1 MGKTYKRIFITIVT
15 ILSMLAYIFIDF
27 TPIITAQAAST
38 YKLTV
43 SWGEGIE
50 WVATDKD
57 GVNRWTNGSTKSFSE
72 NTSAYTYIK
81 LKPGYRLDCLSADA
95 EWADWTTVSNNLV
108 YDTWFMYNNRTVSI
122 KVISDVFKE
131 NGERYTYNGNYSETG
146 YKLVEVSS
154 WECTHSLS
162 LDNDIIGYIESN
174 PNNIDE
180 GERLKP
186 ENSELLASIRTY
198 TSDSRYKLRIGS
210 AYVKYTGAACDR
222 YGNIAS
228 GNKYVSQYTLYV
240 DSHNIANETGLYPE
254 YGASKNND
262 WLLATNYR
270 CPDIDAGEEADYAG
284 FAYYRNY
291 YAYCKTTQMWYP
303 VGSAHNWL
311 GCAKGDI
318 GANEFHPGDY
328 THTITKYKLVPVDYS
343 ISYNLNGGSVSENPT
358 TYNVETNTFTLKN
371 PTKPGYTFTGWT
383 GSNGTTPQTTV
394 SISKGS
400 TGDKSY
406 AANWKPKTY
415 TIRVNPYLPSEF
427 TTAPVYSAIYNGN
440 SNSIVED
447 DGWVKDSQN
456 RYTKTFT
463 YDQREYL
470 PAMSSFYKYTG
481 YDRGQGWKLADGT
494 YVSTGWSR
502 KNLSSTE
509 GDIIDIYP
517 NLSPKDLYINFDGN
531 GGTVNVPSYF
541 KQLHL
546 KYDNYFWYENNVNQ
560 QVRLN
565 FGDNMPVTANKP
577 GYIFT
582 GWTIRGAYFV
592 NSTMKI
598 ATANTRITSSNPTT
612 AIARYEPI
620 TYTVRLHIDTA
631 GDGASYVINKDA
643 SYDWT
648 YNESGKYFERVLT
661 YDATQDFVRA
671 SAVVSAAGYNLI
683 DGWYTQDGKNIFDG
697 YFPENDKTYEEVW
710 NLTPTSG
717 HIIDLYAKWST
728 STSTYKVN
736 YLLQNIGDDNYTL
749 KESAEYTETINASVT
764 PTVKTYTGFTSPVA
778 QTVQVKGDGTTVV
791 NYYYTRNP
799 YLLTVNAGT
808 GINSITVS
816 NSAGINNI
824 ENTDKKKVLSVRY
837 GASVTINADISP
849 GYSWLRWDGSFT
861 QTEKSYSF
869 EMPANEQTLTA
880 RATAGQVI
888 YKVNYWL
895 QDIGDDNYTLKETTE
910 VTGTTD
916 TYVTPT
922 VKTYT
927 GFTSPTAQTVQV
939 KGDGTTV
946 VNYYYTR
953 NSYLLTVSAGTGI
966 SSVTVSNSAGL
977 SNIENTDKKKV
988 LSVRY
993 GASVTINADINP
1005 GYSWSRWDGSFTQ
1018 WNKSYNFYMPAKA
1031 VNVTAIATANK
1042 YVVQLYA
1049 NKPSDTSNLVVNKLS
1064 DSEWVYDNVN
1074 GCYTSTFT
1082 YDAAKNIPSPAD
1094 TYSLKGYSASGW
1106 YTSATGGNNIFSGNM
1121 KWNLTTSYNGV
1132 VKLYA
1137 RWTEN
1142 EYKISFNYVKPDNAS
1157 GDIQNN
1163 EIKEKNVKYNKPVGN
1178 LPEPTLT
1185 GWKFDGWYTAV
1196 TGGIKFTSDTKYLN
1210 TENIVLY
1217 PHWTANKYT
1226 ITFDS
1231 NEPAGS
1237 TDSVTGSMSN
1247 IYCTYDVPVQIPD
1260 NNFALRGW
1268 DFVAWNTKA
1277 DGSGI
1282 RYLAND
1288 TVSNLTS
1295 TDGATVTLYAEWD
1308 THIEW
1313 NASLSKANK
1322 SFVNAMELSFED
1334 KAVNWPDGIGYGIVM
1349 NNTLT
1354 YKEFGDMQGFLNV
1367 NISNVYPKSIK
1378 YEFSDSRINEVV
1390 LNDRAYVLTKINGKS
1405 TFEFMVGSSLTR
1417 EFVQNIS
1424 FTLPE
1429 YEAESDVIS
1438 DKEYSAYVDIS
1449 VTYQIYS
1456 TNREVAETRRVY
1468 YNVTELDLSRIHSR
1482 IRYQPGQV
1490 R

>member
-1 MGKTYKRIFITIVT
+1 VKKKGKKNHRWIGVFTLFLCLLLFSCLYFAFAKEGEPETENNYWRNISVDLAGGTSYDIDYGTIIDRDGNGWTAGTFNWGLLIGETVIDRTGSEHKVEDHGADTPCFGTFTFNGDAVGVTPYVLIAEPTRDGYIFSGWSVSIDGIEIRTDIQTGYTAFNIGPYSTDGSWNSSHFSIVANWEPIMNSMTISWDSGVNYVT
-15 ILSMLAYIFIDF
+15 IDDNSVTYSTSGESHSFPCNTGIQTNAYI
-27 TPIITAQAAST
+27 
-38 YKLTV
+38 
-43 SWGEGIE
+43 
-50 WVATDKD
+50 KD
-57 GVNRWTNGSTKSFSE
+57 GYDIIGFQEDAVASGFVWTDWWKDGNYPGVVFDSWYMDGSRSIKVLTNTTFTAEFDDGFE
-72 NTSAYTYIK
+72 NTDYSKTIQTDTTQKDYIK
-81 LKPGYRLDCLSADA
+81 LKDGYEFDYVEDNDGNK
-95 EWADWTTVSNNLV
+95 W
-108 YDTWFMYNNRTVSI
+108 YDYDGSDESGNYCSWKAYKPRTV
-122 KVISDVFKE
+122 
-131 NGERYTYNGNYSETG
+131 TY
-146 YKLVEVSS
+146 
-154 WECTHSLS
+154 HSKKA
-162 LDNDIIGYIESN
+162 N
-174 PNNIDE
+174 
-180 GERLKP
+180 
-186 ENSELLASIRTY
+186 
-198 TSDSRYKLRIGS
+198 
-210 AYVKYTGAACDR
+210 AA
-222 YGNIAS
+222 
-228 GNKYVSQYTLYV
+228 
-240 DSHNIANETGLYPE
+240 
-254 YGASKNND
+254 
-262 WLLATNYR
+262 
-270 CPDIDAGEEADYAG
+270 
-284 FAYYRNY
+284 
-291 YAYCKTTQMWYP
+291 
-303 VGSAHNWL
+303 
-311 GCAKGDI
+311 
-318 GANEFHPGDY
+318 
-328 THTITKYKLVPVDYS
+328 
-343 ISYNLNGGSVSENPT
+343 
-358 TYNVETNTFTLKN
+358 
-371 PTKPGYTFTGWT
+371 
-383 GSNGTTPQTTV
+383 
-394 SISKGS
+394 
-400 TGDKSY
+400 
-406 AANWKPKTY
+406 Y

-531 GGTVNVPSYF
+531 GGTVNMPSYF

-565 FGDNMPVTANKP
+565 FGDNMPVTASKP

-582 GWTIRGAYFV
+582 GWTIRGTYFV

-648 YNESGKYFERVLT
+648 YNESGKYFERELT

-697 YFPENDKTYEEVW
+697 YSPENDKTYEEVW
-710 NLTPTSG
+710 NLTATG
-717 HIIDLYAKWST
+717 GQIIDLYAKWNR

-736 YLLQNIGDDNYTL
+736 HLLQNIGDDNYTL
-749 KESAEYTETINASVT
+749 KESAEYTETINESVT
-764 PTVKTYTGFTSPVA
+764 PTVKTYTGFTSPA
-778 QTVQVKGDGTTVV
+778 
-791 NYYYTRNP
+791 
-799 YLLTVNAGT
+799 
-808 GINSITVS
+808 
-816 NSAGINNI
+816 
-824 ENTDKKKVLSVRY
+824 
-837 GASVTINADISP
+837 
-849 GYSWLRWDGSFT
+849 
-861 QTEKSYSF
+861 
-869 EMPANEQTLTA
+869 
-880 RATAGQVI
+880 
-888 YKVNYWL
+888 
-895 QDIGDDNYTLKETTE
+895 
-910 VTGTTD
+910 
-916 TYVTPT
+916 
-922 VKTYT
+922 
-927 GFTSPTAQTVQV
+927 AQTVQV

-953 NSYLLTVSAGTGI
+953 NSYLLTVNAGTGI
-966 SSVTVSNSAGL
+966 TSVSVLESSGMK
-977 SNIENTDKKKV
+977 NIEDTDKKKII
-988 LSVRY
+988 SVRY
-993 GASVTINADINP
+993 GASVTINADISP
-1005 GYSWSRWDGSFTQ
+1005 GYSWSKWDGSFTQ
-1018 WNKSYNFYMPAKA
+1018 WNKSYSFYMPANA
-1031 VNVTAIATANK
+1031 VNVTARATANK

-1064 DSEWVYDNVN
+1064 DSEWVYDNTN

-1082 YDAAKNIPSPAD
+1082 YDEAKNIPSPAD
-1094 TYSLKGYSASGW
+1094 TYSLKGYSVSGW
-1106 YTSATGGNNIFSGNM
+1106 YTSATGGNNVFFGNM

-1163 EIKEKNVKYNKPVGN
+1163 EVKEKNVKYNKPVGS

-1196 TGGIKFTSDTKYLN
+1196 TGGTKFTSDTKYLN

-1231 NEPAGS
+1231 NKPAGS

-1260 NNFALRGW
+1260 NNFTLRGW

-1322 SFVNAMELSFED
+1322 SFINAMELSFED

-1390 LNDRAYVLTKINGKS
+1390 LNDRAYELTKINGKS
-1405 TFEFMVGSSLTR
+1405 TFEFMIDSSLTR
-1417 EFVQNIS
+1417 GFVQNIS

-1456 TNREVAETRRVY
+1456 TNREVTETRRVY
-1468 YNVTELDLSRIHSR
+1468 YNVVELDLSKIHSR

>member
-146 YKLVEVSS
+146 YKLVEVCS

-174 PNNIDE
+174 PCNIDE
-180 GERLKP
+180 GERLNP
-186 ENSELLASIRTY
+186 ENSELLASIRTH
-198 TSDSRYKLRIGS
+198 TSDSRYKLRIGNP
-210 AYVKYTGAACDR
+210 YVKYTGEVNGA
-222 YGNIAS
+222 YGNDS
-228 GNKYVSQYTLYV
+228 VSKYTLYV
-240 DSHNIANETGLYPE
+240 DSHNIANETGLYHE

-262 WLLATNYR
+262 WILASNYR

-318 GANEFHPGDY
+318 GSNEFHPSDY

-406 AANWKPKTY
+406 AANWKP
-415 TIRVNPYLPSEF
+415 
-427 TTAPVYSAIYNGN
+427 
-440 SNSIVED
+440 
-447 DGWVKDSQN
+447 
-456 RYTKTFT
+456 
-463 YDQREYL
+463 
-470 PAMSSFYKYTG
+470 
-481 YDRGQGWKLADGT
+481 
-494 YVSTGWSR
+494 
-502 KNLSSTE
+502 
-509 GDIIDIYP
+509 
-517 NLSPKDLYINFDGN
+517 
-531 GGTVNVPSYF
+531 
-541 KQLHL
+541 
-546 KYDNYFWYENNVNQ
+546 
-560 QVRLN
+560 
-565 FGDNMPVTANKP
+565 
-577 GYIFT
+577 
-582 GWTIRGAYFV
+582 
-592 NSTMKI
+592 
-598 ATANTRITSSNPTT
+598 
-612 AIARYEPI
+612 
-620 TYTVRLHIDTA
+620 
-631 GDGASYVINKDA
+631 
-643 SYDWT
+643 
-648 YNESGKYFERVLT
+648 
-661 YDATQDFVRA
+661 
-671 SAVVSAAGYNLI
+671 
-683 DGWYTQDGKNIFDG
+683 
-697 YFPENDKTYEEVW
+697 
-710 NLTPTSG
+710 
-717 HIIDLYAKWST
+717 

-764 PTVKTYTGFTSPVA
+764 PTVKTYTGFTSPAA
-778 QTVQVKGDGTTVV
+778 QTVQVKEDGTTVV
-791 NYYYTRNP
+791 NYYYTRNS

-816 NSAGINNI
+816 NSAGISNI

-837 GASVTINADISP
+837 GASVTINADIS
-849 GYSWLRWDGSFT
+849 
-861 QTEKSYSF
+861 
-869 EMPANEQTLTA
+869 
-880 RATAGQVI
+880 
-888 YKVNYWL
+888 
-895 QDIGDDNYTLKETTE
+895 
-910 VTGTTD
+910 
-916 TYVTPT
+916 
-922 VKTYT
+922 
-927 GFTSPTAQTVQV
+927 
-939 KGDGTTV
+939 
-946 VNYYYTR
+946 
-953 NSYLLTVSAGTGI
+953 
-966 SSVTVSNSAGL
+966 
-977 SNIENTDKKKV
+977 
-988 LSVRY
+988 
-993 GASVTINADINP
+993 P

-1106 YTSATGGNNIFSGNM
+1106 YTSAIGGNNIFSGNM

-1163 EIKEKNVKYNKPVGN
+1163 EVKEKNVKYNKPVGS

-1210 TENIVLY
+1210 IEDIVLF

-1231 NEPAGS
+1231 NKPAGS

-1260 NNFALRGW
+1260 NNFTLRGW

-1282 RYLAND
+1282 RYSAND

-1334 KAVNWPDGIGYGIVM
+1334 KAVNWLGGIGYGIVM

-1390 LNDRAYVLTKINGKS
+1390 LNDRAYDLTKINGKS
-1405 TFEFMVGSSLTR
+1405 TFEFMIDSNSTR

-1456 TNREVAETRRVY
+1456 TNREVTETRRVY
-1468 YNVTELDLSRIHSR
+1468 YNVVELDLSKIHSR

>member
-154 WECTHSLS
+154 WECTHSL
-162 LDNDIIGYIESN
+162 DNDIIGYIESN

-210 AYVKYTGAACDR
+210 AYVKYTGAAYDR

-406 AANWKPKTY
+406 AANWKP
-415 TIRVNPYLPSEF
+415 
-427 TTAPVYSAIYNGN
+427 
-440 SNSIVED
+440 
-447 DGWVKDSQN
+447 
-456 RYTKTFT
+456 
-463 YDQREYL
+463 
-470 PAMSSFYKYTG
+470 
-481 YDRGQGWKLADGT
+481 
-494 YVSTGWSR
+494 
-502 KNLSSTE
+502 
-509 GDIIDIYP
+509 
-517 NLSPKDLYINFDGN
+517 
-531 GGTVNVPSYF
+531 
-541 KQLHL
+541 
-546 KYDNYFWYENNVNQ
+546 
-560 QVRLN
+560 
-565 FGDNMPVTANKP
+565 
-577 GYIFT
+577 
-582 GWTIRGAYFV
+582 
-592 NSTMKI
+592 
-598 ATANTRITSSNPTT
+598 
-612 AIARYEPI
+612 
-620 TYTVRLHIDTA
+620 
-631 GDGASYVINKDA
+631 
-643 SYDWT
+643 
-648 YNESGKYFERVLT
+648 
-661 YDATQDFVRA
+661 
-671 SAVVSAAGYNLI
+671 
-683 DGWYTQDGKNIFDG
+683 
-697 YFPENDKTYEEVW
+697 
-710 NLTPTSG
+710 
-717 HIIDLYAKWST
+717 

-764 PTVKTYTGFTSPVA
+764 PTVKTYTGFTSPAA
-778 QTVQVKGDGTTVV
+778 QTVQVKEDGTTVV
-791 NYYYTRNP
+791 NYYYTRNS

-816 NSAGINNI
+816 NSAGISNI

-837 GASVTINADISP
+837 GASVTINADIS
-849 GYSWLRWDGSFT
+849 
-861 QTEKSYSF
+861 
-869 EMPANEQTLTA
+869 
-880 RATAGQVI
+880 
-888 YKVNYWL
+888 
-895 QDIGDDNYTLKETTE
+895 
-910 VTGTTD
+910 
-916 TYVTPT
+916 
-922 VKTYT
+922 
-927 GFTSPTAQTVQV
+927 
-939 KGDGTTV
+939 
-946 VNYYYTR
+946 
-953 NSYLLTVSAGTGI
+953 
-966 SSVTVSNSAGL
+966 
-977 SNIENTDKKKV
+977 
-988 LSVRY
+988 
-993 GASVTINADINP
+993 P

-1106 YTSATGGNNIFSGNM
+1106 YTSAIGGNNIFSGNM

-1196 TGGIKFTSDTKYLN
+1196 TGGTKFTSDTKYLN

-1231 NEPAGS
+1231 NKPAGS

-1282 RYLAND
+1282 RYSAND

-1322 SFVNAMELSFED
+1322 SFVNAMELSFDD

-1378 YEFSDSRINEVV
+1378 YEFSDSRLNEVV

-1405 TFEFMVGSSLTR
+1405 TFEFMVGSSSTR
-1417 EFVQNIS
+1417 GFVQNIS

-1438 DKEYSAYVDIS
+1438 DKEYSAYIDIS

-1456 TNREVAETRRVY
+1456 TNREVTEIRRVY
-1468 YNVTELDLSRIHSR
+1468 YNVVELDLSKIHSR

>member
-1 MGKTYKRIFITIVT
+1 MGKKEKKNHRLIGIFTLFLCLLLFFCLYFAFAKENEPETENNYWRNISVDLAGGTSYDIDYGTTIDRDGNGWTAGTFNWGLLIGKTVIDRTGSKHKVEDHDADTPCFGTFTFNGDAIGVT
-15 ILSMLAYIFIDF
+15 PYVLIAEPTRDGYIFLGWSVSID
-27 TPIITAQAAST
+27 
-38 YKLTV
+38 
-43 SWGEGIE
+43 GIE
-50 WVATDKD
+50 IRTDIQPGYTAFNIGPYSTDGSWNSSHFSIVANWEPIMNSMTISWDSGVSKVTTGDSSDDDHNYYSSGTTHSFSYGSSVQTNVYLKD
-57 GVNRWTNGSTKSFSE
+57 GYDIIGFQEDAVKPGFVWTDWWTDGNYPGVVFDSWYMDGNRSTKVLTNTTFTAEFDDGFE
-72 NTSAYTYIK
+72 NTNYSKTVQTDSTQKDYIK
-81 LKPGYRLDCLSADA
+81 LKDGYEFDYVEDNDGNKWYDYDGSDESGNYCS
-95 EWADWTTVSNNLV
+95 WKV
-108 YDTWFMYNNRTVSI
+108 YKPRTV
-122 KVISDVFKE
+122 
-131 NGERYTYNGNYSETG
+131 TY
-146 YKLVEVSS
+146 
-154 WECTHSLS
+154 HSKKA
-162 LDNDIIGYIESN
+162 N
-174 PNNIDE
+174 
-180 GERLKP
+180 
-186 ENSELLASIRTY
+186 
-198 TSDSRYKLRIGS
+198 
-210 AYVKYTGAACDR
+210 AA
-222 YGNIAS
+222 
-228 GNKYVSQYTLYV
+228 
-240 DSHNIANETGLYPE
+240 
-254 YGASKNND
+254 
-262 WLLATNYR
+262 
-270 CPDIDAGEEADYAG
+270 
-284 FAYYRNY
+284 
-291 YAYCKTTQMWYP
+291 
-303 VGSAHNWL
+303 
-311 GCAKGDI
+311 
-318 GANEFHPGDY
+318 
-328 THTITKYKLVPVDYS
+328 
-343 ISYNLNGGSVSENPT
+343 
-358 TYNVETNTFTLKN
+358 
-371 PTKPGYTFTGWT
+371 
-383 GSNGTTPQTTV
+383 
-394 SISKGS
+394 
-400 TGDKSY
+400 
-406 AANWKPKTY
+406 Y

-427 TTAPVYSAIYNGN
+427 TTAPMYSAIYNGN

-463 YDQREYL
+463 YDHREYL

-565 FGDNMPVTANKP
+565 FGDNMPVTASKP

-697 YFPENDKTYEEVW
+697 YSPENDKTYEEVW
-710 NLTPTSG
+710 NLTSTNG
-717 HIIDLYAKWST
+717 QIINLYAKWSK
-728 STSTYKVN
+728 STANYKVN
-736 YLLQNIGDDNYTL
+736 YWLQNIGDDNYTL
-749 KESAEYTETINASVT
+749 KETSEETGTTNTYIT
-764 PTVKTYTGFTSPVA
+764 PTVKTYTGFTSPAA
-778 QTVQVKGDGTTVV
+778 QTVLVKADGSTVV
-791 NYYYTRNP
+791 DYYYTRNS

-808 GINSITVS
+808 GITSVS
-816 NSAGINNI
+816 VLESSGMKNI
-824 ENTDKKKVLSVRY
+824 EDTDKKKIISVRY

-849 GYSWLRWDGSFT
+849 GYSWS
-861 QTEKSYSF
+861 K
-869 EMPANEQTLTA
+869 
-880 RATAGQVI
+880 
-888 YKVNYWL
+888 
-895 QDIGDDNYTLKETTE
+895 
-910 VTGTTD
+910 
-916 TYVTPT
+916 
-922 VKTYT
+922 
-927 GFTSPTAQTVQV
+927 
-939 KGDGTTV
+939 
-946 VNYYYTR
+946 
-953 NSYLLTVSAGTGI
+953 
-966 SSVTVSNSAGL
+966 
-977 SNIENTDKKKV
+977 
-988 LSVRY
+988 
-993 GASVTINADINP
+993 
-1005 GYSWSRWDGSFTQ
+1005 WDGSFTQ
-1018 WNKSYNFYMPAKA
+1018 WNKSYSFYMPANA
-1031 VNVTAIATANK
+1031 VNVTARATANK

-1064 DSEWVYDNVN
+1064 DSEWVYDNTN

-1082 YDAAKNIPSPAD
+1082 YDEAKNIPSPAD
-1094 TYSLKGYSASGW
+1094 TYSLKGYSVSGW
-1106 YTSATGGNNIFSGNM
+1106 YTSATGNNVFFGNM

-1142 EYKISFNYVKPDNAS
+1142 EYRISFNYVKPDNAS

-1196 TGGIKFTSDTKYLN
+1196 TGGTKFTSDTKYLN

-1226 ITFDS
+1226 ITFGS
-1231 NEPAGS
+1231 NKPAGS

-1260 NNFALRGW
+1260 NNFTLRGW

-1282 RYLAND
+1282 RYSAND

-1334 KAVNWPDGIGYGIVM
+1334 KAVNWPGGIGYGIVM

-1390 LNDRAYVLTKINGKS
+1390 LNDRAYDLTKINGKS
-1405 TFEFMVGSSLTR
+1405 TFEFMVDSSLTR

-1449 VTYQIYS
+1449 ATYQIYS
-1456 TNREVAETRRVY
+1456 TNREVTETRRVY
-1468 YNVTELDLSRIHSR
+1468 YNVVELDLSKIHSR
-1482 IRYQPGQV
+1482 IRYQPGQA

>member
-1 MGKTYKRIFITIVT
+1 MKKKGKKNHRWIGVFTLFLCLLLFSCLYFAFAKEGEPETENNYWRNISVDLAGGTSYDIDYGTIIDRDGNGWTAGTFNWGLLIGETVIDRTGSEHKVEDHGADTPCFGTFTFNGDAIGVTPYVLIAEPTRDGYIFSGWSVSIDGIEIRTDIQTGYTAFNIGPYSTDGSWNSSHFSIVANWEPIMNSMTISWDSGVNYVT
-15 ILSMLAYIFIDF
+15 IDDNSVTYSTSGESHSFPCNTGIQTNAYI
-27 TPIITAQAAST
+27 
-38 YKLTV
+38 
-43 SWGEGIE
+43 
-50 WVATDKD
+50 KD
-57 GVNRWTNGSTKSFSE
+57 GYDIIGFQEDAVASGFVWTDWWKDGNYPGVVFDSWYMDGSRSIKVLTNTTFAAEFDDGFE
-72 NTSAYTYIK
+72 NANYSKTVQTDSTQKDYIK
-81 LKPGYRLDCLSADA
+81 LKDGYEFDYVEDNDGNK
-95 EWADWTTVSNNLV
+95 W
-108 YDTWFMYNNRTVSI
+108 YDYDGSDESGNYCSWKAYKPRTV
-122 KVISDVFKE
+122 
-131 NGERYTYNGNYSETG
+131 TY
-146 YKLVEVSS
+146 
-154 WECTHSLS
+154 HSKKA
-162 LDNDIIGYIESN
+162 N
-174 PNNIDE
+174 
-180 GERLKP
+180 
-186 ENSELLASIRTY
+186 
-198 TSDSRYKLRIGS
+198 
-210 AYVKYTGAACDR
+210 AA
-222 YGNIAS
+222 
-228 GNKYVSQYTLYV
+228 
-240 DSHNIANETGLYPE
+240 
-254 YGASKNND
+254 
-262 WLLATNYR
+262 
-270 CPDIDAGEEADYAG
+270 
-284 FAYYRNY
+284 
-291 YAYCKTTQMWYP
+291 
-303 VGSAHNWL
+303 
-311 GCAKGDI
+311 
-318 GANEFHPGDY
+318 
-328 THTITKYKLVPVDYS
+328 
-343 ISYNLNGGSVSENPT
+343 
-358 TYNVETNTFTLKN
+358 
-371 PTKPGYTFTGWT
+371 
-383 GSNGTTPQTTV
+383 
-394 SISKGS
+394 
-400 TGDKSY
+400 
-406 AANWKPKTY
+406 Y

-531 GGTVNVPSYF
+531 GGTVNMPSYF

-565 FGDNMPVTANKP
+565 FGDNMPVTASKP

-582 GWTIRGAYFV
+582 GWTIRGTYFV

-648 YNESGKYFERVLT
+648 YNESGKYFERELT

-697 YFPENDKTYEEVW
+697 YSPENDKTYEEVW
-710 NLTPTSG
+710 NLTATG
-717 HIIDLYAKWST
+717 GQIIDLYAKWNR

-736 YLLQNIGDDNYTL
+736 HLLQNIGDDNYTL
-749 KESAEYTETINASVT
+749 KESAEYTETINESVT
-764 PTVKTYTGFTSPVA
+764 PTVKTYTGFTSPAA

-791 NYYYTRNP
+791 NYYYTRNS
-799 YLLTVNAGT
+799 YLLTVSAGT
-808 GINSITVS
+808 GIGSVTVS
-816 NSAGINNI
+816 NSAGLSNI
-824 ENTDKKKVLSVRY
+824 ENTDKKKILSVRY

-888 YKVNYWL
+888 YKVNYLL
-895 QDIGDDNYTLKETTE
+895 QNIGDDNYTLKETAE
-910 VTGTTD
+910 ETGTTD
-916 TYVTPT
+916 TYITPT

-927 GFTSPTAQTVQV
+927 GFTSPAAQTVQV

-953 NSYLLTVSAGTGI
+953 NSYLLTVNAGTGI
-966 SSVTVSNSAGL
+966 TSVSVLESSGMK
-977 SNIENTDKKKV
+977 NIEDTDKKKII
-988 LSVRY
+988 SVRY
-993 GASVTINADINP
+993 GASVTINADISP
-1005 GYSWSRWDGSFTQ
+1005 GYSWSKWDGSFTQ
-1018 WNKSYNFYMPAKA
+1018 WNKSYSFYMPANA
-1031 VNVTAIATANK
+1031 VNVTARATANK

-1064 DSEWVYDNVN
+1064 DSEWVYDNTN

-1082 YDAAKNIPSPAD
+1082 YDEAKNIPSPAD
-1094 TYSLKGYSASGW
+1094 TYSLKGYSVSGW
-1106 YTSATGGNNIFSGNM
+1106 YTSATGGNNVFFGNM

-1142 EYKISFNYVKPDNAS
+1142 EYRISFNYVKPDNAS

-1196 TGGIKFTSDTKYLN
+1196 TGGTKFTSDTKYLN

-1231 NEPAGS
+1231 NKPAGS

-1260 NNFALRGW
+1260 NNFTLRGW

-1322 SFVNAMELSFED
+1322 SFINAMELSFED

-1390 LNDRAYVLTKINGKS
+1390 LNDRAYELTKINGKS
-1405 TFEFMVGSSLTR
+1405 TFEFMIDSSLTR
-1417 EFVQNIS
+1417 GFVQNIS

-1456 TNREVAETRRVY
+1456 TNREVTETRRVY
-1468 YNVTELDLSRIHSR
+1468 YNVVELDLSKIHSR

>member
-1 MGKTYKRIFITIVT
+1 MKKKGKKNHRWIGVFTLFLCLLLFSCLYFAFAKEGEPETENNYWRNISVDLAGGTSYDIDYGTIIDRDGNGWTAGTFNWGLLIGETVIDRTGSEHKVKDHGADTPCFGTFTFNGDAIGVTPYVLIAEPTRDGYIFSGWSVSIDGIEIRTDIQTGYTAFNIGPYSTDGSWNSSHFSIVANWEPIMNSMTISWDSGVNYVT
-15 ILSMLAYIFIDF
+15 IDDNSVTYSTSGESHSFPCNTGIQTNAYI
-27 TPIITAQAAST
+27 
-38 YKLTV
+38 
-43 SWGEGIE
+43 
-50 WVATDKD
+50 KD
-57 GVNRWTNGSTKSFSE
+57 GYDIIGFQEDAVASGFVWTDWWKDGNYPGVVFDSWYMDRSRSIKVLTNTTFAAEFDDGFENANYSKTVQTDSTQKD
-72 NTSAYTYIK
+72 YIK
-81 LKPGYRLDCLSADA
+81 LKDGYEFDYVEDNDGNK
-95 EWADWTTVSNNLV
+95 W
-108 YDTWFMYNNRTVSI
+108 YDYDGSDESGNYCSWKAYKPRTV
-122 KVISDVFKE
+122 
-131 NGERYTYNGNYSETG
+131 TY
-146 YKLVEVSS
+146 
-154 WECTHSLS
+154 HSKKA
-162 LDNDIIGYIESN
+162 N
-174 PNNIDE
+174 
-180 GERLKP
+180 
-186 ENSELLASIRTY
+186 
-198 TSDSRYKLRIGS
+198 
-210 AYVKYTGAACDR
+210 AA
-222 YGNIAS
+222 
-228 GNKYVSQYTLYV
+228 
-240 DSHNIANETGLYPE
+240 
-254 YGASKNND
+254 
-262 WLLATNYR
+262 
-270 CPDIDAGEEADYAG
+270 
-284 FAYYRNY
+284 
-291 YAYCKTTQMWYP
+291 
-303 VGSAHNWL
+303 
-311 GCAKGDI
+311 
-318 GANEFHPGDY
+318 
-328 THTITKYKLVPVDYS
+328 
-343 ISYNLNGGSVSENPT
+343 
-358 TYNVETNTFTLKN
+358 
-371 PTKPGYTFTGWT
+371 
-383 GSNGTTPQTTV
+383 
-394 SISKGS
+394 
-400 TGDKSY
+400 
-406 AANWKPKTY
+406 Y

-531 GGTVNVPSYF
+531 GGTVNMPSYF

-565 FGDNMPVTANKP
+565 FGDNMPVTASKP

-582 GWTIRGAYFV
+582 GWTIRGTYFV

-648 YNESGKYFERVLT
+648 YNESGKYFERELT

-697 YFPENDKTYEEVW
+697 YSPENDKTYEEVW
-710 NLTPTSG
+710 NLTATG
-717 HIIDLYAKWST
+717 GQIIDLYAKWNR

-736 YLLQNIGDDNYTL
+736 HLLQNIGDDNYTL
-749 KESAEYTETINASVT
+749 KESAEYTETINESVT
-764 PTVKTYTGFTSPVA
+764 PTVKTYTGFTSPA
-778 QTVQVKGDGTTVV
+778 
-791 NYYYTRNP
+791 
-799 YLLTVNAGT
+799 
-808 GINSITVS
+808 
-816 NSAGINNI
+816 
-824 ENTDKKKVLSVRY
+824 
-837 GASVTINADISP
+837 
-849 GYSWLRWDGSFT
+849 
-861 QTEKSYSF
+861 
-869 EMPANEQTLTA
+869 
-880 RATAGQVI
+880 
-888 YKVNYWL
+888 
-895 QDIGDDNYTLKETTE
+895 
-910 VTGTTD
+910 
-916 TYVTPT
+916 
-922 VKTYT
+922 
-927 GFTSPTAQTVQV
+927 AQTVQV

-953 NSYLLTVSAGTGI
+953 NSYLLTVNAGTGI
-966 SSVTVSNSAGL
+966 TSVSVLESSGMK
-977 SNIENTDKKKV
+977 NIEDTDKKKII
-988 LSVRY
+988 SVRY
-993 GASVTINADINP
+993 GASVTINADISP
-1005 GYSWSRWDGSFTQ
+1005 GYSWSKWDGSFTQ
-1018 WNKSYNFYMPAKA
+1018 WNKSYSFYMPANA
-1031 VNVTAIATANK
+1031 VNVTARATANK

-1064 DSEWVYDNVN
+1064 DSEWVYDNTN

-1082 YDAAKNIPSPAD
+1082 YDEAKNIPSPAD
-1094 TYSLKGYSASGW
+1094 TYSLKGYSVSGW
-1106 YTSATGGNNIFSGNM
+1106 YTSATGGNNVFFGNM

-1142 EYKISFNYVKPDNAS
+1142 EYRISFNYVKPDNAS

-1196 TGGIKFTSDTKYLN
+1196 TGGTKFTSDTKYLN

-1231 NEPAGS
+1231 NKPAGS

-1260 NNFALRGW
+1260 NNFTLRGW

-1322 SFVNAMELSFED
+1322 SFINAMELSFED

-1390 LNDRAYVLTKINGKS
+1390 LNDRAYELTKINGKS
-1405 TFEFMVGSSLTR
+1405 TFEFMIDSSLTR
-1417 EFVQNIS
+1417 GFVQNIS

-1456 TNREVAETRRVY
+1456 TNREVTETRRVY
-1468 YNVTELDLSRIHSR
+1468 YNVVELDLSKIHSR

>member
-1 MGKTYKRIFITIVT
+1 MGKTYKRIKRIFITIVT
-15 ILSMLAYIFIDF
+15 ILSMLANIFIDF

-57 GVNRWTNGSTKSFSE
+57 GVNRWTNGSAKSFSE
-72 NTSAYTYIK
+72 NMSAYTYIK

-108 YDTWFMYNNRTVSI
+108 YDTWSMYNNRTVSI

-131 NGERYTYNGNYSETG
+131 NGERYTYNGNYQETG

-154 WECTHSLS
+154 WECTHLLS

-174 PNNIDE
+174 PSNIDE

-210 AYVKYTGAACDR
+210 AYVKYTGAVHDR

-291 YAYCKTTQMWYP
+291 YAYCKSTQMWYP

-406 AANWKPKTY
+406 AANWKP
-415 TIRVNPYLPSEF
+415 
-427 TTAPVYSAIYNGN
+427 
-440 SNSIVED
+440 
-447 DGWVKDSQN
+447 
-456 RYTKTFT
+456 
-463 YDQREYL
+463 
-470 PAMSSFYKYTG
+470 
-481 YDRGQGWKLADGT
+481 
-494 YVSTGWSR
+494 
-502 KNLSSTE
+502 
-509 GDIIDIYP
+509 
-517 NLSPKDLYINFDGN
+517 
-531 GGTVNVPSYF
+531 
-541 KQLHL
+541 
-546 KYDNYFWYENNVNQ
+546 
-560 QVRLN
+560 
-565 FGDNMPVTANKP
+565 
-577 GYIFT
+577 
-582 GWTIRGAYFV
+582 
-592 NSTMKI
+592 
-598 ATANTRITSSNPTT
+598 
-612 AIARYEPI
+612 
-620 TYTVRLHIDTA
+620 
-631 GDGASYVINKDA
+631 
-643 SYDWT
+643 
-648 YNESGKYFERVLT
+648 
-661 YDATQDFVRA
+661 
-671 SAVVSAAGYNLI
+671 
-683 DGWYTQDGKNIFDG
+683 
-697 YFPENDKTYEEVW
+697 
-710 NLTPTSG
+710 
-717 HIIDLYAKWST
+717 

-764 PTVKTYTGFTSPVA
+764 PTVKTYTGFTSPAA
-778 QTVQVKGDGTTVV
+778 QTVQVKEDGTTVV
-791 NYYYTRNP
+791 NYYYTRNS

-816 NSAGINNI
+816 NSAGISNI

-837 GASVTINADISP
+837 GASVTINADIS
-849 GYSWLRWDGSFT
+849 
-861 QTEKSYSF
+861 
-869 EMPANEQTLTA
+869 
-880 RATAGQVI
+880 
-888 YKVNYWL
+888 
-895 QDIGDDNYTLKETTE
+895 
-910 VTGTTD
+910 
-916 TYVTPT
+916 
-922 VKTYT
+922 
-927 GFTSPTAQTVQV
+927 
-939 KGDGTTV
+939 
-946 VNYYYTR
+946 
-953 NSYLLTVSAGTGI
+953 
-966 SSVTVSNSAGL
+966 
-977 SNIENTDKKKV
+977 
-988 LSVRY
+988 
-993 GASVTINADINP
+993 P

-1049 NKPSDTSNLVVNKLS
+1049 NKPLDTSNLVVNKLS

-1106 YTSATGGNNIFSGNM
+1106 YTSAIGGNNIFSGNM

-1196 TGGIKFTSDTKYLN
+1196 TGGTKFTSDTKYLN

-1231 NEPAGS
+1231 NKPAGS

-1282 RYLAND
+1282 RYSAND

-1322 SFVNAMELSFED
+1322 SFVNAMELSFDD

-1378 YEFSDSRINEVV
+1378 YEFSDSRLNEVV

-1405 TFEFMVGSSLTR
+1405 TFEFMVGSSSTR
-1417 EFVQNIS
+1417 GFVQNIS

-1438 DKEYSAYVDIS
+1438 DKEYSAYIDIS

-1456 TNREVAETRRVY
+1456 TNREVTEIRRVY
-1468 YNVTELDLSRIHSR
+1468 YNVVELDLSKIHSR

>member
-1 MGKTYKRIFITIVT
+1 MFSCLYFAFAKEGEPETENNYWRNISVDLAGGTSYDIDYGTIIDRDGNGWTAGTFNWGLLIGETVIDRTGSEHKVEDHGADTPCFGTFTFNGDAVGVTPYVLIAEPTRDGYIFSGWSVSIDGIEIRTDIQTGYTAFNIGPYSTDGSWNSSHFSIVANWEPIMNSMTISWDSGVNYVT
-15 ILSMLAYIFIDF
+15 IDDNSVTYSTSGESHSFPCNTGIQTNAYI
-27 TPIITAQAAST
+27 
-38 YKLTV
+38 
-43 SWGEGIE
+43 
-50 WVATDKD
+50 KD
-57 GVNRWTNGSTKSFSE
+57 GYDIIGFQEDAVASGFVWTDWWKDGNYPGVVFDSWYMDGSRSIKVLTNTTFAAEFDDGFE
-72 NTSAYTYIK
+72 NANYSKTVQTDSTQKDYIK
-81 LKPGYRLDCLSADA
+81 LKDGYEFDYVEDNDGNK
-95 EWADWTTVSNNLV
+95 W
-108 YDTWFMYNNRTVSI
+108 YDYDGSDESGNYCSWKAYKPRTV
-122 KVISDVFKE
+122 
-131 NGERYTYNGNYSETG
+131 TY
-146 YKLVEVSS
+146 
-154 WECTHSLS
+154 HSKKA
-162 LDNDIIGYIESN
+162 N
-174 PNNIDE
+174 
-180 GERLKP
+180 
-186 ENSELLASIRTY
+186 
-198 TSDSRYKLRIGS
+198 
-210 AYVKYTGAACDR
+210 AA
-222 YGNIAS
+222 
-228 GNKYVSQYTLYV
+228 
-240 DSHNIANETGLYPE
+240 
-254 YGASKNND
+254 
-262 WLLATNYR
+262 
-270 CPDIDAGEEADYAG
+270 
-284 FAYYRNY
+284 
-291 YAYCKTTQMWYP
+291 
-303 VGSAHNWL
+303 
-311 GCAKGDI
+311 
-318 GANEFHPGDY
+318 
-328 THTITKYKLVPVDYS
+328 
-343 ISYNLNGGSVSENPT
+343 
-358 TYNVETNTFTLKN
+358 
-371 PTKPGYTFTGWT
+371 
-383 GSNGTTPQTTV
+383 
-394 SISKGS
+394 
-400 TGDKSY
+400 
-406 AANWKPKTY
+406 Y

-531 GGTVNVPSYF
+531 GGTVNMPSYF

-565 FGDNMPVTANKP
+565 FGDNMPVTASKP

-582 GWTIRGAYFV
+582 GWTIRGTYFV

-648 YNESGKYFERVLT
+648 YNESGKYFERELT

-697 YFPENDKTYEEVW
+697 YSPENDKTYEEVW
-710 NLTPTSG
+710 NLTATG
-717 HIIDLYAKWST
+717 GQIIDLYAKWNR

-736 YLLQNIGDDNYTL
+736 HLLQNIGDDNYTL
-749 KESAEYTETINASVT
+749 KESAEYTETINESVT
-764 PTVKTYTGFTSPVA
+764 PTVKTYTGFTSPA
-778 QTVQVKGDGTTVV
+778 
-791 NYYYTRNP
+791 
-799 YLLTVNAGT
+799 
-808 GINSITVS
+808 
-816 NSAGINNI
+816 
-824 ENTDKKKVLSVRY
+824 
-837 GASVTINADISP
+837 
-849 GYSWLRWDGSFT
+849 
-861 QTEKSYSF
+861 
-869 EMPANEQTLTA
+869 
-880 RATAGQVI
+880 
-888 YKVNYWL
+888 
-895 QDIGDDNYTLKETTE
+895 
-910 VTGTTD
+910 
-916 TYVTPT
+916 
-922 VKTYT
+922 
-927 GFTSPTAQTVQV
+927 AQTVQV

-953 NSYLLTVSAGTGI
+953 NSYLLTVNAGTGI
-966 SSVTVSNSAGL
+966 TSVSVLESSGMK
-977 SNIENTDKKKV
+977 NIEDTDKKKII
-988 LSVRY
+988 SVRY
-993 GASVTINADINP
+993 GASVTINADISP
-1005 GYSWSRWDGSFTQ
+1005 GYSWSKWDGSFTQ
-1018 WNKSYNFYMPAKA
+1018 WNKSYSFYMPANA
-1031 VNVTAIATANK
+1031 VNVTARATANK

-1064 DSEWVYDNVN
+1064 DSEWVYDNTN

-1082 YDAAKNIPSPAD
+1082 YDEAKNIPSPAD
-1094 TYSLKGYSASGW
+1094 TYSLKGYSVSGW
-1106 YTSATGGNNIFSGNM
+1106 YTSATGGNNVFFGNM

-1142 EYKISFNYVKPDNAS
+1142 EYRISFNYVKPDNAS

-1196 TGGIKFTSDTKYLN
+1196 TGGTKFTSDTKYLN

-1231 NEPAGS
+1231 NKPAGS

-1260 NNFALRGW
+1260 NNFTLRGW

-1322 SFVNAMELSFED
+1322 SFINAMELSFED

-1390 LNDRAYVLTKINGKS
+1390 LNDRAYELTKINGKS
-1405 TFEFMVGSSLTR
+1405 TFEFMIDSSLTR
-1417 EFVQNIS
+1417 GFVQNIS

-1456 TNREVAETRRVY
+1456 TNREVTETRRVY
-1468 YNVTELDLSRIHSR
+1468 YNVVELDLSKIHSR

>member
-1 MGKTYKRIFITIVT
+1 MKKKGKKNHRWIGFFTLFLCLLLFSCLYFAFAKEGEPETENNYWRNISVDLAGGTSYDIDYGTIIDRDGNGWTAGTFNWGLLIGETVIDRTGSEHKVEDHGADTPCFGTFTFNGDAVGVTPYVLIAEPTRDGYIFSGWSVSIDGIEIRTDIQTGYTAFNIGPYSTDGSWNSSHFSIVANWEPIMNSMTISWDSGVNYVT
-15 ILSMLAYIFIDF
+15 IDDNSVTYSTSGESHSFPCNTGIQTNAYI
-27 TPIITAQAAST
+27 
-38 YKLTV
+38 
-43 SWGEGIE
+43 
-50 WVATDKD
+50 KD
-57 GVNRWTNGSTKSFSE
+57 GYDIIGFQEDAVASGFVWTDWWKDGNYPGVVFDSWYMDGSRSIKVLTNTTFAAEFDDGFE
-72 NTSAYTYIK
+72 NANYSKTVQTDSTQKDYIK
-81 LKPGYRLDCLSADA
+81 LKDGYEFDYVEDNDGNK
-95 EWADWTTVSNNLV
+95 W
-108 YDTWFMYNNRTVSI
+108 YDYDGSDESGNYCSWKAYKPRTV
-122 KVISDVFKE
+122 
-131 NGERYTYNGNYSETG
+131 TY
-146 YKLVEVSS
+146 
-154 WECTHSLS
+154 HSKKA
-162 LDNDIIGYIESN
+162 N
-174 PNNIDE
+174 
-180 GERLKP
+180 
-186 ENSELLASIRTY
+186 
-198 TSDSRYKLRIGS
+198 
-210 AYVKYTGAACDR
+210 AA
-222 YGNIAS
+222 
-228 GNKYVSQYTLYV
+228 
-240 DSHNIANETGLYPE
+240 
-254 YGASKNND
+254 
-262 WLLATNYR
+262 
-270 CPDIDAGEEADYAG
+270 
-284 FAYYRNY
+284 
-291 YAYCKTTQMWYP
+291 
-303 VGSAHNWL
+303 
-311 GCAKGDI
+311 
-318 GANEFHPGDY
+318 
-328 THTITKYKLVPVDYS
+328 
-343 ISYNLNGGSVSENPT
+343 
-358 TYNVETNTFTLKN
+358 
-371 PTKPGYTFTGWT
+371 
-383 GSNGTTPQTTV
+383 
-394 SISKGS
+394 
-400 TGDKSY
+400 
-406 AANWKPKTY
+406 Y

-531 GGTVNVPSYF
+531 GGTVNMPSYF

-565 FGDNMPVTANKP
+565 FGDNMPVTASKP

-582 GWTIRGAYFV
+582 GWTIRGTYFV

-648 YNESGKYFERVLT
+648 YNESGKYFERELT

-697 YFPENDKTYEEVW
+697 YSPENDKTYEEVW
-710 NLTPTSG
+710 NLTATG
-717 HIIDLYAKWST
+717 GQIIDLYAKWNR

-736 YLLQNIGDDNYTL
+736 HLLQNIGDDNYTL
-749 KESAEYTETINASVT
+749 KESAEYTETINESVT
-764 PTVKTYTGFTSPVA
+764 PTVKTYTGFTSPA
-778 QTVQVKGDGTTVV
+778 
-791 NYYYTRNP
+791 
-799 YLLTVNAGT
+799 
-808 GINSITVS
+808 
-816 NSAGINNI
+816 
-824 ENTDKKKVLSVRY
+824 
-837 GASVTINADISP
+837 
-849 GYSWLRWDGSFT
+849 
-861 QTEKSYSF
+861 
-869 EMPANEQTLTA
+869 
-880 RATAGQVI
+880 
-888 YKVNYWL
+888 
-895 QDIGDDNYTLKETTE
+895 
-910 VTGTTD
+910 
-916 TYVTPT
+916 
-922 VKTYT
+922 
-927 GFTSPTAQTVQV
+927 AQTVQV

-966 SSVTVSNSAGL
+966 TSVSVLESSGMK
-977 SNIENTDKKKV
+977 NIEDTDKKKII
-988 LSVRY
+988 SVRY
-993 GASVTINADINP
+993 GASVTINADISP
-1005 GYSWSRWDGSFTQ
+1005 GYSWSKWDGSFTQ
-1018 WNKSYNFYMPAKA
+1018 WNKSYSFYMPANA
-1031 VNVTAIATANK
+1031 VNVTARATANK

-1064 DSEWVYDNVN
+1064 DSEWVYDNTN

-1082 YDAAKNIPSPAD
+1082 YDEAKNIPSPAD
-1094 TYSLKGYSASGW
+1094 TYSLKGYSVSGW
-1106 YTSATGGNNIFSGNM
+1106 YTSATGGNNVFFGNM

-1142 EYKISFNYVKPDNAS
+1142 EYRISFNYVKPDNAS

-1196 TGGIKFTSDTKYLN
+1196 TGGTKFTSDTKYLN

-1231 NEPAGS
+1231 NKPAGS

-1260 NNFALRGW
+1260 NNFTLRGW

-1322 SFVNAMELSFED
+1322 SFINAMELSFED

-1390 LNDRAYVLTKINGKS
+1390 LNDRAYELTKINGKS
-1405 TFEFMVGSSLTR
+1405 TFEFMIDSSLTR
-1417 EFVQNIS
+1417 GFVQNIS

-1456 TNREVAETRRVY
+1456 TNREVTETRRVY
-1468 YNVTELDLSRIHSR
+1468 YNVVELDLSKIHSR

>member
-1 MGKTYKRIFITIVT
+1 MKKKGKKNHRWIGVFTLFLCLLLFSCLYFAFAKEGEPETENNYWRNISVDLAGGTSYDIDYGTIIDRDGNGWTAGTFNWGLLIGETVIDRTGSEHKVEDHGADTPCFGTFTFNGDAVGVTPYVLIAEPTRDGYIFSGWSVSIDGIEIRTDIQTGYTAFNIGPYSTDGSWNSSHFSIVANWEPIMNSMTISWDSGVNYVT
-15 ILSMLAYIFIDF
+15 IDDNSVTYSTSGESHSFPCNTGIQTNAYI
-27 TPIITAQAAST
+27 
-38 YKLTV
+38 
-43 SWGEGIE
+43 
-50 WVATDKD
+50 KD
-57 GVNRWTNGSTKSFSE
+57 GYDIIGFQEDAVASGFVWTDWWKDGNYPGVVFDSWYMDGSRSIKVLTNTTFTAEFDDGFE
-72 NTSAYTYIK
+72 NTDYSKTIQTDTTQKDYIK
-81 LKPGYRLDCLSADA
+81 LKDGYEFDYVEDNDGNK
-95 EWADWTTVSNNLV
+95 W
-108 YDTWFMYNNRTVSI
+108 YDYDGSDESGNYCSWKAYKPRTV
-122 KVISDVFKE
+122 
-131 NGERYTYNGNYSETG
+131 TY
-146 YKLVEVSS
+146 
-154 WECTHSLS
+154 HSKKA
-162 LDNDIIGYIESN
+162 N
-174 PNNIDE
+174 
-180 GERLKP
+180 
-186 ENSELLASIRTY
+186 
-198 TSDSRYKLRIGS
+198 
-210 AYVKYTGAACDR
+210 AA
-222 YGNIAS
+222 
-228 GNKYVSQYTLYV
+228 
-240 DSHNIANETGLYPE
+240 
-254 YGASKNND
+254 
-262 WLLATNYR
+262 
-270 CPDIDAGEEADYAG
+270 
-284 FAYYRNY
+284 
-291 YAYCKTTQMWYP
+291 
-303 VGSAHNWL
+303 
-311 GCAKGDI
+311 
-318 GANEFHPGDY
+318 
-328 THTITKYKLVPVDYS
+328 
-343 ISYNLNGGSVSENPT
+343 
-358 TYNVETNTFTLKN
+358 
-371 PTKPGYTFTGWT
+371 
-383 GSNGTTPQTTV
+383 
-394 SISKGS
+394 
-400 TGDKSY
+400 
-406 AANWKPKTY
+406 Y

-531 GGTVNVPSYF
+531 GGTVNMPSYF

-565 FGDNMPVTANKP
+565 FGDNMPVTASKP

-582 GWTIRGAYFV
+582 GWTIRGTYFV

-648 YNESGKYFERVLT
+648 YNESGKYFERELT

-697 YFPENDKTYEEVW
+697 YSPENDKTYEEVW
-710 NLTPTSG
+710 NLTATG
-717 HIIDLYAKWST
+717 GQIIDLYAKWNR

-736 YLLQNIGDDNYTL
+736 HLLQNIGDDNYTL
-749 KESAEYTETINASVT
+749 KESAEYTETINESVT
-764 PTVKTYTGFTSPVA
+764 PTVKTYTGFTSPA
-778 QTVQVKGDGTTVV
+778 
-791 NYYYTRNP
+791 
-799 YLLTVNAGT
+799 
-808 GINSITVS
+808 
-816 NSAGINNI
+816 
-824 ENTDKKKVLSVRY
+824 
-837 GASVTINADISP
+837 
-849 GYSWLRWDGSFT
+849 
-861 QTEKSYSF
+861 
-869 EMPANEQTLTA
+869 
-880 RATAGQVI
+880 
-888 YKVNYWL
+888 
-895 QDIGDDNYTLKETTE
+895 
-910 VTGTTD
+910 
-916 TYVTPT
+916 
-922 VKTYT
+922 
-927 GFTSPTAQTVQV
+927 AQTVQV

-953 NSYLLTVSAGTGI
+953 NSYLLTVNAGTGI
-966 SSVTVSNSAGL
+966 TSVSVLESSGMK
-977 SNIENTDKKKV
+977 NIEDTDKKKII
-988 LSVRY
+988 SVRY
-993 GASVTINADINP
+993 GASVTINADISP
-1005 GYSWSRWDGSFTQ
+1005 GYSWSKWDGSFTQ
-1018 WNKSYNFYMPAKA
+1018 WNKSYSFYMPANA
-1031 VNVTAIATANK
+1031 VNVTARATANK

-1064 DSEWVYDNVN
+1064 DSEWVYDNTN

-1082 YDAAKNIPSPAD
+1082 YDEAKNIPSPAD
-1094 TYSLKGYSASGW
+1094 TYSLKGYSVSGW
-1106 YTSATGGNNIFSGNM
+1106 YTSATGGNNVFFGNM

-1163 EIKEKNVKYNKPVGN
+1163 EVKEKNVKYNKPVGS

-1196 TGGIKFTSDTKYLN
+1196 TGGTKFTSDTKYLN

-1231 NEPAGS
+1231 NKPAGS

-1260 NNFALRGW
+1260 NNFTLRGW

-1322 SFVNAMELSFED
+1322 SFINAMELSFED

-1390 LNDRAYVLTKINGKS
+1390 LNDRAYELTKINGKS
-1405 TFEFMVGSSLTR
+1405 TFEFMIDSSLTR
-1417 EFVQNIS
+1417 GFVQNIS

-1456 TNREVAETRRVY
+1456 TNREVTETRRVY
-1468 YNVTELDLSRIHSR
+1468 YNVVELDLSKIHSR

>member
-210 AYVKYTGAACDR
+210 AYVKYTGAAYDR
-222 YGNIAS
+222 YGNIAR

-240 DSHNIANETGLYPE
+240 DSHNIANETGLYLE

-406 AANWKPKTY
+406 AANWKP
-415 TIRVNPYLPSEF
+415 
-427 TTAPVYSAIYNGN
+427 
-440 SNSIVED
+440 
-447 DGWVKDSQN
+447 
-456 RYTKTFT
+456 
-463 YDQREYL
+463 
-470 PAMSSFYKYTG
+470 
-481 YDRGQGWKLADGT
+481 
-494 YVSTGWSR
+494 
-502 KNLSSTE
+502 
-509 GDIIDIYP
+509 
-517 NLSPKDLYINFDGN
+517 
-531 GGTVNVPSYF
+531 
-541 KQLHL
+541 
-546 KYDNYFWYENNVNQ
+546 
-560 QVRLN
+560 
-565 FGDNMPVTANKP
+565 
-577 GYIFT
+577 
-582 GWTIRGAYFV
+582 
-592 NSTMKI
+592 
-598 ATANTRITSSNPTT
+598 
-612 AIARYEPI
+612 
-620 TYTVRLHIDTA
+620 
-631 GDGASYVINKDA
+631 
-643 SYDWT
+643 
-648 YNESGKYFERVLT
+648 
-661 YDATQDFVRA
+661 
-671 SAVVSAAGYNLI
+671 
-683 DGWYTQDGKNIFDG
+683 
-697 YFPENDKTYEEVW
+697 
-710 NLTPTSG
+710 
-717 HIIDLYAKWST
+717 

-764 PTVKTYTGFTSPVA
+764 PTVKTYTGFTSPAA
-778 QTVQVKGDGTTVV
+778 QTVQVKEDGTTVV
-791 NYYYTRNP
+791 NYYYTRNS

-816 NSAGINNI
+816 NSAGISNI

-837 GASVTINADISP
+837 GASVTINADIS
-849 GYSWLRWDGSFT
+849 
-861 QTEKSYSF
+861 
-869 EMPANEQTLTA
+869 
-880 RATAGQVI
+880 
-888 YKVNYWL
+888 
-895 QDIGDDNYTLKETTE
+895 
-910 VTGTTD
+910 
-916 TYVTPT
+916 
-922 VKTYT
+922 
-927 GFTSPTAQTVQV
+927 
-939 KGDGTTV
+939 
-946 VNYYYTR
+946 
-953 NSYLLTVSAGTGI
+953 
-966 SSVTVSNSAGL
+966 
-977 SNIENTDKKKV
+977 
-988 LSVRY
+988 
-993 GASVTINADINP
+993 P

-1106 YTSATGGNNIFSGNM
+1106 YTSAIGGNNIFSGNM

-1196 TGGIKFTSDTKYLN
+1196 TGGTKFTSDTKYLN

-1231 NEPAGS
+1231 NKPAGS

-1282 RYLAND
+1282 RYSAND

-1322 SFVNAMELSFED
+1322 SFVNAMELSFDD

-1378 YEFSDSRINEVV
+1378 YEFSDSRLNEVV

-1405 TFEFMVGSSLTR
+1405 TFEFMVGSSSTR
-1417 EFVQNIS
+1417 GFVQNIS

-1438 DKEYSAYVDIS
+1438 DKEYSAYIDIS

-1456 TNREVAETRRVY
+1456 TNREVTEIRRVY
-1468 YNVTELDLSRIHSR
+1468 YNVVELDLSKIHSR